1 MLFALLHKDSLIGL
15 YNDYKKC
22 KNMMDGLVSNKFTQ
36 LKHLSIVR
44 YFDNSILIDTSDLV
58 EHFTTEETT
67 DTSDS
72 SESEKELDKETLDKI
87 NKKKEKQ
94 SKIIYNLTLLKKEKE
109 KLEEKKL
116 AYKTDYELFKK
127 FNKIKADNSSFTI
140 PELFQ
145 EKYKIMTEL
154 QETDNLNWDSF
165 NKKYIVKDLNTSY
178 DKILDKNDI
187 KYPGKKLLDV
197 SSTESESATDTESE
211 SGTES
216 V

>member
-1 MLFALLHKDSLIGL
+1 MLAWYF
-15 YNDYKKC
+15 N
-22 KNMMDGLVSNKFTQ
+22 
-36 LKHLSIVR
+36 R

-67 DTSDS
+67 DTSES

-154 QETDNLNWDSF
+154 QEANNLNWDSF

-211 SGTES
+211 TET

>member
-67 DTSDS
+67 DTSES

-154 QETDNLNWDSF
+154 QEANNLNWDSF

-211 SGTES
+211 TET